1 MSLACAKCGK
11 NTWTCGCFLVHE
23 LLNSQPS
30 AENSGVT
37 QADLLSVVSDRVC
50 AMCLQPIVRADYD
63 THMQDAHG
71 FETIHLE
78 FVKDGSSP

>member
-30 AENSGVT
+30 AEKDT
-37 QADLLSVVSDRVC
+37 LKLHDD
-50 AMCLQPIVRADYD
+50 DYR
-63 THMQDAHG
+63 
-71 FETIHLE
+71 E
-78 FVKDGSSP
+78 FVKDGAE